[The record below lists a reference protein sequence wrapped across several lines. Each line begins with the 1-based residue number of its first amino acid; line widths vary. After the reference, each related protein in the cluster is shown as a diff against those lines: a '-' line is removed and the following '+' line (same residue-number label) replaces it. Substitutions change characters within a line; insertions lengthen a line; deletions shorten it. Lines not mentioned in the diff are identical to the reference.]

1 MQKLSKGE
9 SKMVGV
15 VLTLEQIKF
24 IKQKGKIST
33 VIRNLI
39 EKEIERAKL

>member
-15 VLTLEQIKF
+15 VLTIEQIKF
-24 IKQKGKIST
+24 IKQQGKIST

-39 EKEIERAKL
+39 EKAMKKGE